1 MSKRGKWPV
10 KRSTRLFWQSFS
22 LTFLALIAVFALAFG
37 QLVQKPALEEREK
50 QAQVVEANY
59 ASGTNLLLCLRPE
72 ERSLPDAFLLVGI
85 NGTKRQLALTV
96 LPPCWKVSFAN
107 REDSLQQ
114 CYGYGGAM
122 ECISSLQALTGLRI
136 DYYADLTDQTLAAIL
151 DEVGELPYSVAEDIY
166 RYDETS
172 GLLTFKLPY
181 GPQDLSGDK
190 LTGYLRYTKLE
201 GDDKETLRLN
211 LFKAYLDRYLT
222 TQSVAGMSQ
231 WFARW
236 SGQCKTNI
244 TSVACLQLQKELT
257 EALSG
262 QPKTIT
268 APQIFYSGGRDYDP
282 TQDGMLLK
290 NYFR

>member
-1 MSKRGKWPV
+1 M
-10 KRSTRLFWQSFS
+10 
-22 LTFLALIAVFALAFG
+22 
-37 QLVQKPALEEREK
+37 
-50 QAQVVEANY
+50 
-59 ASGTNLLLCLRPE
+59 
-72 ERSLPDAFLLVGI
+72 
-85 NGTKRQLALTV
+85 
-96 LPPCWKVSFAN
+96 
-107 REDSLQQ
+107 
-114 CYGYGGAM
+114 
-122 ECISSLQALTGLRI
+122 
-136 DYYADLTDQTLAAIL
+136 
-151 DEVGELPYSVAEDIY
+151 
-166 RYDETS
+166 
-172 GLLTFKLPY
+172 
-181 GPQDLSGDK
+181 
-190 LTGYLRYTKLE
+190 E
-201 GDDKETLRLN
+201 GDEKDTLRLN

-222 TQSVAGMSQ
+222 AQSVAGMSQ